1 MASQQE
7 NNLMQYLDIDANDP
21 EHIIPDDFKNEIVRK
36 ILLPYYKS
44 NIEYH
49 ITTKTGWSRVSVI
62 FMTVST
68 IMITASS
75 VMSFA
80 SSSFPDNNL
89 NFIAGSVGLVSLV
102 FKELASYANTLEHV
116 KTMTINDMLKSIG
129 VQHEMVDTSKNTR
142 KALEKNKPETM
153 MAKEINANS
162 HQQMN
167 DEKLM
172 AMEKQM
178 YEVLLSHEKMKLQ
191 LELAKHRKPGRGDI
205 ESTGETLPE
214 ENIPDEEYEQEVE
227 EA

>member
-1 MASQQE
+1 MTTLYP
-7 NNLMQYLDIDANDP
+7 NIDANDP
-21 EHIIPDDFKNEIVRK
+21 ENIIPDEFKNEIVRNL
-36 ILLPYYKS
+36 LLPYYKS
-44 NIEYH
+44 NIKYH
-49 ITTKTGWSRVSVI
+49 IITKTGWSRVSVI

-142 KALEKNKPETM
+142 KALEKSKPETM
-153 MAKEINANS
+153 AKEANFTENML
-162 HQQMN
+162 QQN
-167 DEKLM
+167 ERM
-172 AMEKQM
+172 AIMEKQM
-178 YEVLLSHEKMKLQ
+178 YEMLLNQEKMRFNMNINKNQ
-191 LELAKHRKPGRGDI
+191 RPGGEDSGYEGEDVEVGI
-205 ESTGETLPE
+205 E
-214 ENIPDEEYEQEVE
+214 IEQEEGEPVE
-227 EA
+227 D

>member
-1 MASQQE
+1 MSE
-7 NNLMQYLDIDANDP
+7 LYPNIDANDP
-21 EHIIPDDFKNEIVRK
+21 EHVIPDDFKNEIVRK

-153 MAKEINANS
+153 MAKEANATQQQQINE
-162 HQQMN
+162 
-167 DEKLM
+167 EKMM
-172 AMEKQM
+172 AMERHM
-178 YEVLLSHEKMKLQ
+178 YEILLSQEKMKLE
-191 LELAKHRKPGRGDI
+191 LELAKNRKPRGGDI
-205 ESTGETLPE
+205 ESTGETIPD
-214 ENIPDEEYEQEVE
+214 ENIPDEEFGQEPE
-227 EA
+227 EV

>member
-1 MASQQE
+1 MS
-7 NNLMQYLDIDANDP
+7 NPYPNIDANDP
-21 EHIIPDDFKNEIVRK
+21 ENIIPDEFKNEIVRNL
-36 ILLPYYKS
+36 LLPYYKS
-44 NIEYH
+44 NIKYH

-153 MAKEINANS
+153 AKEVNLTENMLAQN
-162 HQQMN
+162 
-167 DEKLM
+167 ERM
-172 AMEKQM
+172 AMMEKQM
-178 YEVLLSHEKMKLQ
+178 YEMILNQEKMRFNMNINKNQ
-191 LELAKHRKPGRGDI
+191 KPGGEDSGYDEADPEIGI
-205 ESTGETLPE
+205 E
-214 ENIPDEEYEQEVE
+214 IEQEEREEIDEPVE
-227 EA
+227 D